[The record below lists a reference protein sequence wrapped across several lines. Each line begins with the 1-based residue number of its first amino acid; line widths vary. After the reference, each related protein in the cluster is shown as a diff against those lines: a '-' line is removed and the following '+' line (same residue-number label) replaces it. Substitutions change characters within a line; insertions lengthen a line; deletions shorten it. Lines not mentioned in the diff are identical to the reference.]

1 MSNSDTSALSFLQ
14 TRRSFSLPTLQS
26 PGPGRNSMRKLLEVA
41 SRVPD
46 HGRMEPWRFVIPGTD
61 TLADLAELAQTHG
74 TAAGIDPEKLAKSL
88 KQFTDTPR
96 VVVVIGSPKPS
107 DKIPEIEQT
116 LAVGAVCVSLVNAA
130 LASGWGAVWLS
141 NWLAHDRAF
150 GEQAFGLEANEWVAG
165 LIHIGTPG
173 ATPMERP
180 RPDVEALT
188 KWLP

>member
-61 TLADLAELAQTHG
+61 TLANLAELAQTHG
-74 TAAGIDPEKLAKSL
+74 TDAGIDPEKLAKSL

>member
-1 MSNSDTSALSFLQ
+1 MQNIDNSAISFLQ

-26 PGPGRNSMRKLLEVA
+26 PGPGRASLRQLLDIA

-61 TLADLAELAQTHG
+61 TRAELATQAQERG
-74 TAAGIDPEKLAKSL
+74 TEIGIDPDKLAKSL
-88 KQFTDTPR
+88 RQFTDTPR
-96 VVVVIGSPKPS
+96 VIVVIGSPKPS

-116 LAVGAVCVSLVNAA
+116 LTVGAVCLSLVNAA

-141 NWLAHDRAF
+141 SWMAHDRAF
-150 GEQAFGLEANEWVAG
+150 GAAAFDLEPHEWVAG

-180 RPDVEALT
+180 RPDSDALT
-188 KWLP
+188 TWLP